1 MRKPQGSQRHGDQ
14 GQVHAMHPPKNPIN
28 KEEQQET
35 HHEAHIGTY
44 AIWFDTAVPGWVAV
58 NDKQQHSFGNGAR
71 GEQAAIRHALRAA
84 FPQVAAAVEHLCAH
98 FPEAASRGWAAAELL
113 VLGFVLTP
121 DPTEPDELARVRSQ
135 RQERWYRLL
144 QQADG
149 RLACDCPDYE
159 QGGLAL
165 ASPPL
170 ANQLLCKHLLAY
182 FLAGHLAWSLTEA
195 TPVPLHPK
203 TQHGRSFSRAG
214 GPVRGPPQRPPA
226 HQQPGQP
233 PAVATGSRCYPHLSH
248 YRSYVATPSG
258 PSAQEKLLSWS
269 LGR

>member
-1 MRKPQGSQRHGDQ
+1 MK
-14 GQVHAMHPPKNPIN
+14 
-28 KEEQQET
+28 
-35 HHEAHIGTY
+35 HIGAY
-44 AIWFDTAVPGWVAV
+44 AIWYDTAGPGWVAV
-58 NDKQQHSFGNGAR
+58 NDKQQHSFGNGTR
-71 GEQAAIRHALRAA
+71 GERAAIRHALRAE

-113 VLGFVLTP
+113 VLRYVLTP
-121 DPTEPDELARVRSQ
+121 DPTEPGEVARVRSQ
-135 RQERWYRLL
+135 RQGRWYRLL
-144 QQADG
+144 HQADG

-182 FLAGHLAWSLTEA
+182 FLAGHLAWPLTEA

-203 TQHGRSFSRAG
+203 RSMAGRFRGRAVTAVG
-214 GPVRGPPQRPPA
+214 HHNGHQLINSQATARYGNGQPVLPA
-226 HQQPGQP
+226 HQTHYKSFVAFTQQQPFSQD
-233 PAVATGSRCYPHLSH
+233 
-248 YRSYVATPSG
+248 
-258 PSAQEKLLSWS
+258 KLLSWS